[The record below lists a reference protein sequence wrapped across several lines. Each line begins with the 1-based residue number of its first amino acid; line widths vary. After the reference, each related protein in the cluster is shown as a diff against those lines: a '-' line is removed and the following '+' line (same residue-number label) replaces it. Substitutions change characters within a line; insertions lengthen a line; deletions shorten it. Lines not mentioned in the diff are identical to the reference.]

1 MATPYLQIFTEDVP
15 STQDLA
21 GNRLAEVPVAVI
33 AARQSQG
40 RGRYGSVWEN
50 ADRSLA
56 VSVAWHTESDD
67 HRPFSLM
74 AGVAAVRS
82 LDQGTALKWP
92 NDVTR
97 SEKKIGGILVER
109 SEGKAVAGLGVNLFW
124 SEPSEGAGALFE
136 HDPGDVAYRE
146 LGALW
151 VAEFLSL
158 VGSDGWPI
166 EEYRAMC
173 STLGREITWEPNG
186 AGIAAGINHSGAL
199 LVETSRGI
207 EEIHAGAVRHVR
219 PGEDS

>member
-1 MATPYLQIFTEDVP
+1 MATPYLQIFTDDVR

-21 GNRLAEVPVAVI
+21 RDRLAVLPVAVI
-33 AARQSQG
+33 ASSQSHG
-40 RGRYGSVWEN
+40 RGRSGSEWEN

-56 VSVAWHTESDD
+56 ASVAWRAGADD

-74 AGVAAVRS
+74 AGVAAVRA
-82 LDQGTALKWP
+82 LDQGITLKWP

-109 SEGKAVAGLGVNLFW
+109 SEGNVVAGLGVNLSW
-124 SEPSEGAGALFE
+124 SEPSDGAGALFE
-136 HDPGDVAYRE
+136 HDPGGGAYRE
-146 LGALW
+146 LGGLW
-151 VAEFLSL
+151 VAEFMSL
-158 VGSDGWPI
+158 VGSEGWPI

-186 AGIAAGINHSGAL
+186 AGIAAGISDSGAL
-199 LVETSRGI
+199 LVETSHGI

-219 PGEDS
+219 LS

>member
-21 GNRLAEVPVAVI
+21 GERLAELPVAVI
-33 AARQSQG
+33 ASSQSQG
-40 RGRYGSVWEN
+40 RGRSGSAWEN

-56 VSVAWHTESDD
+56 VSVAWHPDGGD

-74 AGVAAVRS
+74 AGVAAVRA
-82 LDQGTALKWP
+82 LGQGIALKWP

-97 SEKKIGGILVER
+97 LEQKIGGILVER
-109 SEGKAVAGLGVNLFW
+109 SEGKAVAGLGVNLSW

-136 HDPGDVAYRE
+136 DDPGDVAYRE

-158 VGSDGWPI
+158 VDSDGWAI
-166 EEYRAMC
+166 DEYRAMC

-186 AGIAAGINHSGAL
+186 AGIAAAISDSGAL
-199 LVETSRGI
+199 LVETPRGI
-207 EEIHAGAVRHVR
+207 EEVHAGAVRHVR
-219 PGEDS
+219 SN